1 MPVESTGKAETGNW
15 KLENGKWKMGVRWV
29 TIFQFPISHFPA
41 SRLTLH
47 RANCYIRMRL
57 WQDLEASEEWQ
68 TF

>member
-1 MPVESTGKAETGNW
+1 M
-15 KLENGKWKMGVRWV
+15 ENGNLKMVNGKLKTGVRWV
-29 TIFQFPISHFPA
+29 TIFHFPISLFPS

>member
-1 MPVESTGKAETGNW
+1 
-15 KLENGKWKMGVRWV
+15 V
-29 TIFQFPISHFPA
+29 TIFHFPISLFPS